1 MIEYSPRAATVYTK
15 LSTIITAIRMKL
27 SSKDGLLAFAI
38 LIRLLQERATI
49 NSVMAAGHQKLR
61 GIVLEYLAHFAR
73 LIHDRSRMYLITN
86 APISW

>member
-1 MIEYSPRAATVYTK
+1 MIEHSPRAATVYTK

-61 GIVLEYLAHFAR
+61 GIVLECLAHFAR
-73 LIHDRSRMYLITN
+73 IIHDRSRMYLITN